1 MAVDKAIDFTEFDS
15 KLTTVADAIRTAG
28 GTTEPMSFPSGMVEA
43 ISQFKSATE
52 PYVEETYDSSNEL
65 MSAVLHGHKNIR
77 RYAFSHSFN
86 LTSITIPDSV
96 TKIGDSAFNFCSN
109 LTSITIPN
117 SVTKLENYAFA
128 YSRLT
133 SVILPSSLTSAG
145 YYTFYY
151 SSKLTSVTM
160 PDSITTIGDYAFA
173 YSGLT
178 SVTIPGSVKNIEM
191 QSFGYCKSL
200 TSVTFNGTP
209 SLIRSD
215 AFYNCSALST
225 INVPWAQGAV
235 SNAPWGATNATINY
249 NYTGA

>member
-1 MAVDKAIDFTEFDS
+1 MAIDKAIDSTAFDS

-28 GTTEPMSFPSGMVEA
+28 GTTESMSFPSGMVEA

-96 TKIGDSAFNFCSN
+96 TSIGDNAFDFCSKLTSITIPN
-109 LTSITIPN
+109 SVTRIGAYAFSYCNKLTSITIPN
-117 SVTKLENYAFA
+117 SVTKLDNYAFA

-145 YYTFYY
+145 
-151 SSKLTSVTM
+151 
-160 PDSITTIGDYAFA
+160 
-173 YSGLT
+173 
-178 SVTIPGSVKNIEM
+178 
-191 QSFGYCKSL
+191 
-200 TSVTFNGTP
+200 
-209 SLIRSD
+209 
-215 AFYNCSALST
+215 
-225 INVPWAQGAV
+225 
-235 SNAPWGATNATINY
+235 
-249 NYTGA
+249 